1 MDNYNDCWY
10 HSNDGLR
17 LYARDYH
24 CHDSDNPDPPT
35 ILCMHGLTRNSA
47 DFAGLA
53 DHLYE
58 RFRVIA
64 VDQRGRG
71 RSEYDGDAGNYNPQV
86 YVQDMFTLLDHLKV
100 ARVTLIG
107 TSMGGLMSFLMAAM
121 QPERI
126 KAMIINDI
134 GPEVDPGGLARIK
147 GYVGKSAQVTNW
159 DEAVAQCRAINE
171 SAFPDFSDEQ
181 WRDFARG
188 MFCEEDGIPVLAY
201 DPAIA
206 QSLDE
211 ERVDVAP
218 PDLWPVFERCASKP
232 MLLIRGADSDIL
244 APACV
249 ARMRDCHDALQV
261 AEIPRRGHAP
271 TLTERTSLVAIDAF
285 LSGR

>member
-1 MDNYNDCWY
+1 
-10 HSNDGLR
+10 
-17 LYARDYH
+17 
-24 CHDSDNPDPPT
+24 
-35 ILCMHGLTRNSA
+35 
-47 DFAGLA
+47 
-53 DHLYE
+53 
-58 RFRVIA
+58 
-64 VDQRGRG
+64 
-71 RSEYDGDAGNYNPQV
+71 
-86 YVQDMFTLLDHLKV
+86 
-100 ARVTLIG
+100 
-107 TSMGGLMSFLMAAM
+107 
-121 QPERI
+121 
-126 KAMIINDI
+126 
-134 GPEVDPGGLARIK
+134 
-147 GYVGKSAQVTNW
+147 
-159 DEAVAQCRAINE
+159 
-171 SAFPDFSDEQ
+171 
-181 WRDFARG
+181 